1 MNKAKTVLAVS
12 AVAVYFLCPA
22 YRYYV
27 IGSWIGYKIMNN
39 KPPKIKVVKWGGN
52 VDVANTSTAN

>member
-1 MNKAKTVLAVS
+1 MKPVKTTLAIS

-39 KPPKIKVVKWGGN
+39 KPPRIRVVKW
-52 VDVANTSTAN
+52 SRS

>member
-1 MNKAKTVLAVS
+1 MQKTKTLLAVS

-27 IGSWIGYKIMNN
+27 IGSWVGLKILDN
-39 KPPKIKVVKWGGN
+39 KPQRIRVVKWGR
-52 VDVANTSTAN
+52 